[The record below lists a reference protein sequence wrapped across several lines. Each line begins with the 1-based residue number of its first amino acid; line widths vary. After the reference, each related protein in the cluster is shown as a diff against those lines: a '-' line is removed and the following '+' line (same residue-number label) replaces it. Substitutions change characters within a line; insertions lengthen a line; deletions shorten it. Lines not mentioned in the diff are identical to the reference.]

1 MSWSETPPRRRTPAI
16 SPPPPKSEME
26 VMKAQLAA
34 MQQDEVKL
42 KEKIAAKQKAA
53 EEKAHLKKAIEE
65 QKAKNE
71 ALRIHAM
78 TPEPMDLQEPDENL
92 QEENPIVI
100 VGSPT
105 GTALAKSIQEK
116 AKLSSPQ
123 LTENS

>member
-1 MSWSETPPRRRTPAI
+1 MQRNKRQRKKRRI
-16 SPPPPKSEME
+16 KKS
-26 VMKAQLAA
+26 
-34 MQQDEVKL
+34 
-42 KEKIAAKQKAA
+42 
-53 EEKAHLKKAIEE
+53 IEE

-71 ALRIHAM
+71 ALQIHAM